1 VSDWALVAARL
12 ALYLDLGLLFGLPL
26 FAVAVLRTSAATA
39 GPRLGRLLVAV
50 ALTGLLLSGLH
61 FLMLTAAMAGT
72 GLAEVD
78 PSLLTML
85 LHESAVGRAVVVRVA
100 ALLLAA
106 GAGIAVV
113 RGLRGG
119 FVAAAVAGGAALAT
133 LAWGGHAAATEGG
146 AGILHLAA
154 DIVHLLAAGAWLSAL
169 FALLFMVVRVGTAD
183 SLRSTHHALDGF
195 SAVGIAAVAALL
207 VSGSISAVLLLG
219 LPDPR
224 ALLGDPYGRLLVAKL
239 GLFLLMLMLAG
250 LNRTWLTP
258 RLALQVGTGD
268 MRGATTALRVSLAIE
283 TAAALAILA
292 LVARLGMLAPT
303 GSEI

>member
-1 VSDWALVAARL
+1 
-12 ALYLDLGLLFGLPL
+12 
-26 FAVAVLRTSAATA
+26 
-39 GPRLGRLLVAV
+39 
-50 ALTGLLLSGLH
+50 
-61 FLMLTAAMAGT
+61 MLTAAMAGT

-78 PSLLTML
+78 PSLVTTL
-85 LHESAVGRAVVVRVA
+85 LQESAVGRALLVRVG

-106 GAGIAVV
+106 GAGAAVA

-119 FVAAAVAGGAALAT
+119 FAAAAVAGGVALAT
-133 LAWGGHAAATEGG
+133 VAWGGHAAATEGS
-146 AGILHLAA
+146 AGNLHLVA
-154 DIVHLLAAGAWLSAL
+154 DVVHLLAAGAWLSAL
-169 FALLFMVVRVGTAD
+169 FALLFMVVRVAAEED
-183 SLRSTHHALDGF
+183 LRSAHRALDGF

-207 VSGSISAVLLLG
+207 LSGSISAALLLG

-224 ALLGDPYGRLLVAKL
+224 ALVGDPYGRLLVAKL

-258 RLALQVGTGD
+258 RLGRQLATGD
-268 MRGATTALRVSLAIE
+268 ARGATTALRVSLAVE